1 MFYPGAKASPAAP
14 HSRGRTALQRKEHTV
29 QLTKRRRLLAAAA
42 LGIGL
47 AGPLAYGA
55 SASATAITSSNSTA
69 TADIVA
75 GTLSFVS
82 TPGNIT
88 FPSVTLTGTD
98 QTTSKTLPLDIGDN
112 TGSLAGWNVTA
123 TSTQFSD
130 GTAGNTL
137 STSAVTVQAAPS
149 DACDS
154 GATCTLA
161 TEASSIVYP
170 YTLPAGAT
178 APTATKI
185 FDAQANTGMGDQT
198 VTPDYTLAIPADTA
212 AGTYTST
219 WTFSLISGP

>member
-1 MFYPGAKASPAAP
+1 MQF
-14 HSRGRTALQRKEHTV
+14 
-29 QLTKRRRLLAAAA
+29 TKRKRLLAASA
-42 LGIGL
+42 LALGL

-55 SASATAITSSNSTA
+55 SASATAITSGNSDATA
-69 TADIVA
+69 TVTA

-82 TPGNIT
+82 APGNIT
-88 FPSVTLTGTD
+88 FPSVTLNGTD
-98 QTTSKTLPLDIGDN
+98 QTTSASLPLDIGDN

-130 GTAGNTL
+130 GSAGNTL
-137 STSAVTVQAAPS
+137 PTSAVTVQAAPS

-161 TEASSIVYP
+161 TEASSIAYP

-178 APTATKI
+178 APAATKI
-185 FDAQANTGMGDQT
+185 FDAQANSGMGDQT

-219 WTFSLISGP
+219 WPFSLISGP

>member
-1 MFYPGAKASPAAP
+1 MQF
-14 HSRGRTALQRKEHTV
+14 
-29 QLTKRRRLLAAAA
+29 TKRKRLLAASA
-42 LGIGL
+42 LALGL

-55 SASATAITSSNSTA
+55 SASASTSGNSDASA
-69 TADIVA
+69 TVTA

-88 FPSVTLTGTD
+88 FPPVTLTGLD
-98 QTTSKTLPLDIGDN
+98 QTTSASLPLDIGDN
-112 TGSLAGWNVTA
+112 TGSLDGWNVTA

-137 STSAVTVQAAPS
+137 STTAVTVNTAPT
-149 DACDS
+149 DVCDS
-154 GATCTLA
+154 GATYTTA
-161 TEASSIVYP
+161 TEATSIVYP
-170 YTLPAGAT
+170 YTLPAAPT

-185 FDAQANTGMGDQT
+185 FDATAGTGMGDQT

-212 AGTYTST
+212 AGDYTST

>member
-1 MFYPGAKASPAAP
+1 MKT
-14 HSRGRTALQRKEHTV
+14 RTL
-29 QLTKRRRLLAAAA
+29 RRLGLAGALGLAGVIPAAAA
-42 LGIGL
+42 
-47 AGPLAYGA
+47 
-55 SASATAITSSNSTA
+55 ASATSPVTTGSPTA
-69 TADIVA
+69 TAAVTA

-88 FPSVTLTGTD
+88 FPSLVLTGLD
-98 QTTSKTLPLDIGDN
+98 QTTTEQVPIDVSDS
-112 TGSLAGWNVTA
+112 TGSGAGWNVTA
-123 TSTQFSD
+123 TSTQFND
-130 GTAGNTL
+130 GSAGNTL
-137 STSAVTVQAAPS
+137 PTSAVTVQDAPS

-161 TEASSIVYP
+161 SEASSITYP

-185 FDAQANTGMGDQT
+185 FDAQANSGMGDQT

-212 AGTYTST
+212 AGTYTAT